1 MQIILLIIGLGVG
14 LAIGWL
20 LAKNKSVQ
28 QASSQQENISSLD
41 KERSVLTSQLS
52 EARQQTQ
59 QAKTESETIRGN
71 VLELSTQLAQSNTIN
86 KNLEEKLSQQK
97 RELEDLENRF
107 TKEFE
112 NLANRIFEAKSQKF
126 TDQNKTN
133 LDIILNPLK
142 EKLKDFEDKVDKS
155 YKAEAAERNSLKG
168 EIKSLIELN
177 KQVSEEANNLA
188 KALKGDSKKQGNWGE
203 IILERV
209 LERSGL
215 VKDREYKTQYS
226 TTNDEGNRIQPDA
239 VLFLPDNKHIIID
252 AKVSLVAFEELVN
265 ATDEPARVKFLN
277 EHLVSLRNH
286 VKILGDKN
294 YYTSP
299 DLNTP
304 DFVLLFVPI
313 EGAFSAAV
321 QADPELFSFAWDK
334 QIVIVSPTT
343 LLATLRTIASIWKQE
358 RQTRNAIDIAQKA
371 GALYDKF
378 KNFADDLLEVG
389 KKMDGAK
396 SSYSEAM
403 NKLVD
408 GKGNIVTRVEELRKL
423 GAKSTKDI
431 SEKLLERSE
440 ENLLKEKQ
448 EG

>member
-1 MQIILLIIGLGVG
+1 MQIIFLIIGLGVG
-14 LAIGWL
+14 VFIGWL
-20 LAKNKSVQ
+20 LIKNKSNQ
-28 QASSQQENISSLD
+28 QISSLQENISSID
-41 KERSVLTSQLS
+41 KERSVLTSQLN
-52 EARQQTQ
+52 EARQQSQ
-59 QAKTESETIRGN
+59 QSKAEGETARAK
-71 VLELSTQLAQSNTIN
+71 VLELSTQLAQSNAIN
-86 KNLEEKLSQQK
+86 KNLEDKLNQQMK
-97 RELEDLENRF
+97 ELDDLQKRF

-112 NLANRIFEAKSQKF
+112 NLANRILEEKSLKF
-126 TDQNKTN
+126 SEQNKTN

-215 VKDREYKTQYS
+215 VKDEEYKTQYS
-226 TTNDEGNRIQPDA
+226 TTNDEGNRIQPDV
-239 VLFLPDNKHIIID
+239 VLLLPDNKHIIID
-252 AKVSLVAFEELVN
+252 AKVSLVAFEAFVN
-265 ATDEPARVKFLN
+265 AADETLRAKFLN
-277 EHLVSLRNH
+277 EHLASLRNH
-286 VKILGDKN
+286 IKQLSEKD
-294 YYTSP
+294 YHTSP

-313 EGAFSAAV
+313 EAGFSAAV
-321 QADPELFSFAWDK
+321 QADLELFSYAWDK
-334 QIVIVSPTT
+334 NIIIVSPTT

-358 RQTRNAIDIAQKA
+358 KQTRNAIDIAQKA

-378 KNFADDLLEVG
+378 VGFTDDLLDIG
-389 KKMDGAK
+389 KKMDSAK
-396 SSYSEAM
+396 ISYADAM
-403 NKLVD
+403 NKLVS
-408 GKGNIVTRVEELRKL
+408 GKGNIVSRTDELKKL
-423 GAKSTKDI
+423 GAKTNKNI
-431 SEKLLERSE
+431 SEKLVERSE
-440 ENLLKEKQ
+440 DNLLKEKQ

>member
-1 MQIILLIIGLGVG
+1 MQIVFLIIGLGVG

-20 LAKNKSVQ
+20 LAKSKSAES
-28 QASSQQENISSLD
+28 ASSQQENISSLD
-41 KERSVLTSQLS
+41 KERSVLTSQLT
-52 EARQQTQ
+52 EAKQ
-59 QAKTESETIRGN
+59 QAQQSKTEAETVRSK
-71 VLELSTQLAQSNTIN
+71 VLDLSTQLAQSNTIN
-86 KNLEEKLSQQK
+86 KNLEEKLNQQK
-97 RELEDLENRF
+97 RELEELQNRF

-112 NLANRIFEAKSQKF
+112 NLANRILEEKSLKF
-126 TDQNKTN
+126 TEQNKNN

-215 VKDREYKTQYS
+215 VKDQEYKTQFS
-226 TTNDEGNRIQPDA
+226 TTNDEGNRILPDA
-239 VLFLPDNKHIIID
+239 VLFLPDNKHIIVD
-252 AKVSLVAFEELVN
+252 SKVSLVAFEAFVN
-265 ATDEPARVKFLN
+265 APDEASRAKFLN
-277 EHLVSLRNH
+277 EHLASIRNH
-286 VKILGDKN
+286 VKQLGDKN

-304 DFVLLFVPI
+304 DFVLLFIPI

-334 QIVIVSPTT
+334 QIIIVSPTT
-343 LLATLRTIASIWKQE
+343 LLATTRTIASIWKQE

-378 KNFADDLLEVG
+378 KNFTDDLLEVG
-389 KKMDGAK
+389 RKMDTAK
-396 SSYSEAM
+396 TSYSDAM

-408 GKGNIVTRVEELRKL
+408 GKGNIISRVEELKRL

-431 SEKLLERSE
+431 SEKLVERSE